1 MARTKSLS
9 VESLAPLGVDA
20 LAALLISHAEEDAA
34 LRKKLKLLLAGTEG
48 TGKLAAEIS
57 KRIQTIGRSRSMIDW
72 EKRKTVVQELTHL
85 RVTAATTLAAQNPKV
100 AIGLLW
106 DFIALADGVMNRL
119 GEPGPVEDI
128 FDAAMADLGRL
139 LAAEPDLDRTE
150 LARRVQAICDGGGFG
165 ASPIPSPVA

>member
-9 VESLAPLGVDA
+9 IESLAPLGVDA

-34 LRKKLKLLLAGTEG
+34 LRKKLKLLLAGTAG
-48 TGKLAAEIS
+48 AGKLAAEIS
-57 KRIQTIGRSRSMIDW
+57 KRMQAIGRSRSMIDW
-72 EKRKTVVQELTHL
+72 EKRKTLVQELTHL
-85 RVTAATTLAAQNPKV
+85 RVTAATTLAAQNPAV

-128 FDAAMADLGRL
+128 FDAANAIAADMC
-139 LAAEPDLDRTE
+139 
-150 LARRVQAICDGGGFG
+150 RR
-165 ASPIPSPVA
+165 